1 MSVRAA
7 IKFCWWAYA
16 NLNLPVKPIMNDERA
31 LKALKFENIND
42 IDDQLEW
49 SNILATKVR
58 YTQVMSK
65 K

>member
-42 IDDQLEW
+42 IDDQLHP
-49 SNILATKVR
+49 
-58 YTQVMSK
+58 
-65 K
+65 